1 MRVAHRGHQTPAVAR
16 EAALSRAC
24 VVWQCEANVFRSD
37 VRERGVRGPLRVF
50 DEAAS
55 GQRGKAAPKGL
66 AMWARE
72 LYAAGATQEEVADR
86 LAQTARLIARAAY
99 DGPNPA
105 A

>member
-1 MRVAHRGHQTPAVAR
+1 MRVAHRVHQTPAVAR
-16 EAALSRAC
+16 DAALTRASR
-24 VVWQCEANVFRSD
+24 VWQCEANVYRND
-37 VRERGVRGPLRVF
+37 VRGRGVRGPLRVF

-72 LYAAGATQEEVADR
+72 LYAAGAGVEEVSDR

>member
-16 EAALSRAC
+16 EAALTRAGR
-24 VVWQCEANVFRSD
+24 VWRCEAALYRQD
-37 VRERGVRGPLRVF
+37 IRARGVHGPLRQL

-72 LYAAGATQEEVADR
+72 LYEAGATQEEVSER
-86 LAQTARLIARAAY
+86 LAQTARLIAQAAY
-99 DGPNPA
+99 DGPEA